1 MPLLETFERLERD
14 WRETGERQERDKR
27 ETGERLERD
36 RRETEE
42 RQERDRKEKEERQ
55 ERLERDGGKL
65 EKDKSNYC
73 KNNIS
78 DRGLLTTKNHH
89 FQTKPKFFI

>member
-1 MPLLETFERLERD
+1 MPLTETFERLERD

-27 ETGERLERD
+27 ETG
-36 RRETEE
+36 
-42 RQERDRKEKEERQ
+42 